1 MNDIKILSSATD
13 EERILTRHVIDLA
26 KQADS
31 SGKAKYTCFLDE
43 RQLALCEAALKK
55 EGYLNYS
62 AIGGY
67 DDAERRIIAFDGY
80 GFKEPFCALVFNYRE
95 ADKPSHRDFLGAV
108 MSLEIKREMIGDI
121 LVGGKRTVIFVL
133 NTVAPL
139 VEEISRV
146 GRCGER
152 VTRDFCIEDIPQRQF
167 DEISATVSSLRLD
180 AVLSAALRLSR
191 EKTQELI
198 KSKGVTLNHVITY
211 EPSEKMS
218 ESDVFS
224 VKGAGKFELSRIG
237 GLSKKE
243 RIFISINKFK

>member
-1 MNDIKILSSATD
+1 M
-13 EERILTRHVIDLA
+13 
-26 KQADS
+26 
-31 SGKAKYTCFLDE
+31 
-43 RQLALCEAALKK
+43 
-55 EGYLNYS
+55 
-62 AIGGY
+62 
-67 DDAERRIIAFDGY
+67 
-80 GFKEPFCALVFNYRE
+80 VFNYRE

-146 GRCGER
+146 GRCGVR

-237 GLSKKE
+237 GLSKKKG
-243 RIFISINKFK
+243 SLSV